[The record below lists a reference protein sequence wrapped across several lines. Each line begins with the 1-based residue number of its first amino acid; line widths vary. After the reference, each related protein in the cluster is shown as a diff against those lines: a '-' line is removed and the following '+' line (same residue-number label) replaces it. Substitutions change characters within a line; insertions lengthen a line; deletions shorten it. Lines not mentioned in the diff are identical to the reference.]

1 MGNIA
6 LYTGKVYLP
15 CPHCG
20 RLIKVALNEK
30 IEICPYCKGKL
41 ELFEK

>member
-15 CPHCG
+15 CPHCSK
-20 RLIKVALNEK
+20 LIKVALNEK
-30 IEICPYCKGKL
+30 IEVCPYCKEKL
-41 ELFEK
+41 NMF